1 MQIGSSDGYSLNEFK
16 FLTNNLT
23 GVEPSKKSCDYARK
37 NFGLKIINKNFEEY
51 NFKDLKYDIIVAT
64 HVLEHVFDPIKFL
77 EKCNNLLSRDG
88 LLLIEVPLF
97 DKNELLPFG
106 YFTFEHLNYFL
117 KMF

>member
-64 HVLEHVFDPIKFL
+64 VLEHVFDPIKFL

-88 LLLIEVPLF
+88 LLLIEVPLA
-97 DKNELLPFG
+97 DKNELFAFWLF
-106 YFTFEHLNYFL
+106 YSQTF
-117 KMF
+117 